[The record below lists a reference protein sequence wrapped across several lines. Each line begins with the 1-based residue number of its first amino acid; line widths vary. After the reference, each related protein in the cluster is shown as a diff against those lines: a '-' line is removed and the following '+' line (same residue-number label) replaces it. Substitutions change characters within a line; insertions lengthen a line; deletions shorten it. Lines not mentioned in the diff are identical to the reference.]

1 MQNIIKIL
9 SSVTFVNMSLNNKN
23 DKKIEMLKTLKMSQ
37 K

>member
-9 SSVTFVNMSLNNKN
+9 SSVTFVNMSLYNKN